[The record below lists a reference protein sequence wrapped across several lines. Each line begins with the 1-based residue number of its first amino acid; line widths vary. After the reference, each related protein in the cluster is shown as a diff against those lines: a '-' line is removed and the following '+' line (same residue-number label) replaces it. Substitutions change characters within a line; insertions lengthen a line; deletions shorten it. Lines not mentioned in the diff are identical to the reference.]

1 MNTVNQLTVASL
13 FDSALEML
21 HESLNPAE
29 RNFFNRVQERDAFEY
44 CSYPVELTS
53 LRDYNLF
60 TITVQLEGAPYLVEI
75 TPLGRLYR
83 EWLDHRG

>member
-1 MNTVNQLTVASL
+1 MSTVNQLAVASL
-13 FDSALEML
+13 FDAALETL
-21 HESLNPAE
+21 DESLSQAE
-29 RNFFNRVQERDAFEY
+29 KNFFNRVQERDAFEY
-44 CSYPVELTS
+44 YSYPVELTS

-83 EWLDHRG
+83 DYLSED